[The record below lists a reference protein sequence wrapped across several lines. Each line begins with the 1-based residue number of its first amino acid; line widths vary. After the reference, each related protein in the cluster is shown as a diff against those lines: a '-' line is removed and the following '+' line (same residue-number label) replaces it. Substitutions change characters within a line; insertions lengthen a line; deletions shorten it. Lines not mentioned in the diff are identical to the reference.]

1 MISGGIIKELS
12 EKQWDQ
18 GNENFPPTSF
28 QISNINAGT
37 GAKNVVP
44 GDLKI
49 EFNFRFSP
57 EITADEIKVEV
68 IEVIELHINDYKLD
82 WELNAKPFYTD
93 KPFLRNIVT
102 KSIKKITGIKTIE
115 DTGGG
120 TSDGRFMH
128 PHGAEVVELGPINA
142 SIHKI
147 DEHIDVNHLE
157 ILKNIYKD
165 ILTSY
170 IDS

>member
-1 MISGGIIKELS
+1 
-12 EKQWDQ
+12 
-18 GNENFPPTSF
+18 
-28 QISNINAGT
+28 
-37 GAKNVVP
+37 
-44 GDLKI
+44 
-49 EFNFRFSP
+49 
-57 EITADEIKVEV
+57 
-68 IEVIELHINDYKLD
+68 
-82 WELNAKPFYTD
+82 
-93 KPFLRNIVT
+93 
-102 KSIKKITGIKTIE
+102 
-115 DTGGG
+115 
-120 TSDGRFMH
+120 MH